1 MRFKILL
8 AYIFGYL
15 EIKVEGYFIEK
26 FINNCLK
33 SNIFLWNIKRKR
45 TTIMTCNIG
54 VKDFKNIRKILKQT
68 KCRIKIEKKK
78 GLPFTFNKYRKRKIF
93 ALLIFIILIIIAI
106 LSNFVWNIQ
115 IEGTEKISKDEL
127 IQTLKE
133 EGLSI
138 GKFKPGIETREIIN
152 KVRLDRD
159 DIAWIGIEITGTNAI
174 VKVVEAEEKPEIVDE
189 DEYCNIVATK
199 DGVVTKIMA
208 QNGTPLVKNGDLI
221 KKGTVLIGGWLE
233 GKYTGTRYVH
243 SNGQVEAKVWYT
255 QKERVYLK
263 ETKKED
269 TGEAQNKYSVN
280 INNFI
285 INFNKRVSKFENYD
299 TIEEAKK
306 IKLFSNFY
314 LPIELVK
321 TTYKE
326 YKVVEIAHTLEEAK
340 TIGIERAKDKLNAQ
354 IENTNNIS
362 DEQVNIKEETNFVDV
377 EVVYEV
383 KENIGTKEKI
393 VF

>member
-45 TTIMTCNIG
+45 TTIMTCNVG
-54 VKDFKNIRKILKQT
+54 VKDFKNIKKILKKT

-78 GLPFTFNKYRKRKIF
+78 GLPFTFNKYKKRKIF
-93 ALLIFIILIIIAI
+93 ALLIFLILIIIAI

-115 IEGTEKISKDEL
+115 IEGTEKIGKDEL

-138 GKFKPGIETREIIN
+138 GKFKPGVETKEIIN

-174 VKVVEAEEKPEIVDE
+174 VKVVEAEEKPEIVNE

-208 QNGTPLVKNGDLI
+208 QNGTPLVKEGDLI
-221 KKGTVLIGGWLE
+221 KQGTVLIGGWLE

-263 ETKKED
+263 ETKKEE
-269 TGEAQNKYSVN
+269 TGEAKNKYSVD

-299 TIEEAKK
+299 TIEETKK

-354 IENTNNIS
+354 IENTNNIT
-362 DEQVNIKEETNFVDV
+362 DEQINIKEEANFVDV
-377 EVVYEV
+377 ELVYEV